1 MTVELRLIEMLAL
14 DVKPHPNEVKK
25 GDFAYWNN
33 LASLIG
39 IDLAEETAI
48 NDEQQVSIQLCE
60 VFSPILEKYVCRL
73 SL

>member
-1 MTVELRLIEMLAL
+1 MNTKDINPFTLQRRNLDVRLIEMLAL

-39 IDLAEETAI
+39 IDLAKETAI
-48 NDEQQVSIQLCE
+48 NDEQ
-60 VFSPILEKYVCRL
+60 
-73 SL
+73 

>member
-1 MTVELRLIEMLAL
+1 MNTKDINPFTLRRRNLDVRLIEMLAL

-25 GDFAYWNN
+25 GDFTYWNN

-48 NDEQQVSIQLCE
+48 NDSQE
-60 VFSPILEKYVCRL
+60 
-73 SL
+73 

>member
-1 MTVELRLIEMLAL
+1 VTIELHLIEMLAL

-48 NDEQQVSIQLCE
+48 NDEQ
-60 VFSPILEKYVCRL
+60 
-73 SL
+73 